1 MGQRLLV
8 LDADGMFINEHRAA
22 LEFNFEV
29 DFVDCPDNV
38 IDMLESGKYAAG
50 LISAELGDSSG
61 YTVCASIRNKLSLRE
76 FKVVLISSKATKAD
90 FARHKRTRG
99 RADLYLHK
107 PIATSIL
114 VSSLGNFIPPKT
126 FALDSTLDVLM
137 GVDIGEDWLK
147 SLNSV
152 EPTKESDSQASAAEL
167 LSIRQESQDSQRQN
181 SEIKASLDRL
191 EAELQASAAE
201 LLNAQQEN
209 QELQSQN
216 AGLQASV
223 SELEAELQ
231 AKMAELLNAQQENQ
245 ELQSQK
251 AELKANISDLEAGLQ
266 AKMAELLNAQQ
277 ENQELQ
283 NQNATITANF
293 EERQKKLEEVQRGL
307 KEAETQL
314 KCLES
319 PQALEKHVYRVLY
332 NRMNEAVSEKKSL
345 LEQLEA
351 LTEELAAKNQE
362 AISLIRAR
370 EESQQHLLAVEEG
383 MRRLEQEF
391 EDRVECE
398 RKLIFT
404 SMEDLKY
411 SEAVARKRVRE
422 LEESCAAG
430 VSEIESLRVAHEEEK
445 QRLIEDFEMQK
456 QNLISS
462 FKAQKEEKG
471 GS

>member
-1 MGQRLLV
+1 MLALGKDCTMGQRLLV

-38 IDMLESGKYAAG
+38 IDMLESGNYAAG

-61 YTVCASIRNKLSLRE
+61 YTVCASIRNKLSLRG
-76 FKVVLISSKATKAD
+76 FKLVLISSKATKAD

-107 PIATSIL
+107 PIATSKL

-152 EPTKESDSQASAAEL
+152 EPTKES
-167 LSIRQESQDSQRQN
+167 N
-181 SEIKASLDRL
+181 
-191 EAELQASAAE
+191 LQASAAE

-216 AGLQASV
+216 TGLQASV
-223 SELEAELQ
+223 SELEAE
-231 AKMAELLNAQQENQ
+231 
-245 ELQSQK
+245 
-251 AELKANISDLEAGLQ
+251 LQ

-293 EERQKKLEEVQRGL
+293 EERQKKLEDVQRGL

-411 SEAVARKRVRE
+411 SEAAAHKRVRE